1 MGPSGL
7 SRYTSD
13 LPLALTPVLRVCPFG
28 NRTQKKTGRR
38 DGVHFAFDNIANGLK
53 SWLTSL
59 TK

>member
-7 SRYTSD
+7 SRYKRLAACVNSRFACV
-13 LPLALTPVLRVCPFG
+13 PLWKSNT
-28 NRTQKKTGRR
+28 KKTGRR